1 MSNYSSIYSIVIKRC
16 FRTLNLKFLKFFSKK
31 ETLNNNTRVS
41 FLITI
46 FNFHLTML

>member
-31 ETLNNNTRVS
+31 ETLNNTRVS